1 MVNFG
6 AKPVSSIE
14 RKFVTVTNVS
24 GGPLLVAVTRVQA
37 PDEFS
42 AGGGLPGTGAH
53 RPTGAPRRS
62 ESCMQFVGFVG
73 TLPGQ
78 PETGYLHVT
87 GYHPLSGENLEEDFV
102 ALKSIPR

>member
-1 MVNFG
+1 
-6 AKPVSSIE
+6 
-14 RKFVTVTNVS
+14 
-24 GGPLLVAVTRVQA
+24 
-37 PDEFS
+37 
-42 AGGGLPGTGAH
+42 
-53 RPTGAPRRS
+53 
-62 ESCMQFVGFVG
+62 MQFVGFVG